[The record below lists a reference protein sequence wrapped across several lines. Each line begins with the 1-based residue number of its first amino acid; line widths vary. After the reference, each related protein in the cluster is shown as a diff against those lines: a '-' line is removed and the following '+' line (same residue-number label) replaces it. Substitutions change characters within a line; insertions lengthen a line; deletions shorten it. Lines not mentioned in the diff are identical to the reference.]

1 LAYYTGMVFEVYDK
15 KKEMRSLFGGGRYD
29 DLVESFGGEPTPA
42 VGFGMGDVV
51 LELMMKKEG
60 VWPEEKTYIDYYI
73 ANIGDVDRHVLS
85 IARKLRDKGY
95 KVTFD
100 LVDRNLS
107 NQLKYADKINAK
119 NVIFVGEKE
128 LKEGKILIKNMET
141 GEQKKVEIGKI

>member
-1 LAYYTGMVFEVYDK
+1 
-15 KKEMRSLFGGGRYD
+15 
-29 DLVESFGGEPTPA
+29 
-42 VGFGMGDVV
+42 
-51 LELMMKKEG
+51 
-60 VWPEEKTYIDYYI
+60 
-73 ANIGDVDRHVLS
+73 
-85 IARKLRDKGY
+85 LRDKGY